1 MTACELLAE
10 LVRCPSVNP
19 GDLKTF
25 ESPYGEAKLVEFLA
39 GYLKKLGGDVCI
51 EEVLPNRPNMW
62 AHFKGR
68 DSSRTI
74 LLDVH
79 TDTVSHLNMV
89 IKPFD
94 AEVRNGRLY
103 GRGACDTKGPMAAML
118 LALESALSNEGLA
131 YDVIFSATCNEENGG
146 AGAKKLVESVK
157 ADFTIIGEPTELKL
171 VTRHKGVMRAD
182 ITVHG
187 KATHSS
193 TPELGCNAIYT
204 ANRIVSALEVLG
216 NNLNSKIPD
225 PVLGNATL
233 AVVQIK
239 GGTASN
245 IIPDFCTIQIDRRLM
260 PGEDVNTVKK
270 SIESVIFD
278 AVAGTIKSPPEIT
291 WTQFYPS
298 METHDSL
305 PDLIALDVA
314 LKSLTGSATYDAVA
328 YATNGGFYAQAGIPC
343 VVFGPGS
350 IADAHTN
357 NESIDLKEIETAAKV
372 LHNFLVAGFNS

>member
-1 MTACELLAE
+1 MTACELLTE

-19 GDLKTF
+19 GDLKNF
-25 ESPYGEAKLVEFLA
+25 EYPYGEAELVNLLT
-39 GYLKKLGGDVCI
+39 GYLKEMGGDVFI
-51 EEVLPNRPNMW
+51 DEVLPGRPNMW

-89 IKPFD
+89 VNPFD
-94 AEVRNGRLY
+94 AEVRGGRLY

-118 LALESALSNEGLA
+118 LALESALSKEGLA

-146 AGAKKLVESVK
+146 TGASKLVESVK
-157 ADFTIIGEPTELKL
+157 ADFAVIGEPTELKL

-182 ITVHG
+182 ITVYG

-204 ANRIVSALEVLG
+204 ANRIVSAFEVLA
-216 NNLNSKIPD
+216 NNLKSQTSD

-245 IIPDFCTIQIDRRLM
+245 IIPDCCTIQIDRRIM
-260 PGEDVNTVKK
+260 PGEDVDTVKK
-270 SIESVIFD
+270 TIESVVCD
-278 AVAGTIKSPPEIT
+278 AVAGTIKSSPEIT

-298 METHDSL
+298 METHDNL
-305 PDLIALDVA
+305 QDLAVLDIA
-314 LKSLTGSATYDAVA
+314 LKSVIGSATYDAVA
-328 YATNGGFYAQAGIPC
+328 YGTNGGFYAQAGIPC

-357 NESIDLKEIETAAKV
+357 NESIDLKEVEIAAKV
-372 LHNFLVAGFNS
+372 LHNFLVTGFNS

>member
-1 MTACELLAE
+1 MTACELLTE

-25 ESPYGEAKLVEFLA
+25 EYPYGEGKLVDFLA
-39 GYLKKLGGDVCI
+39 RYLKKMGGEVFI
-51 EEVLPNRPNMW
+51 EEVLLGRPNMW

-68 DSSRTI
+68 DSNHTI
-74 LLDVH
+74 LLDGH
-79 TDTVSHLNMV
+79 TDTVSHLNMIV
-89 IKPFD
+89 KPFG
-94 AEVRNGRLY
+94 AEVRGGRLY

-131 YDVIFSATCNEENGG
+131 CDVIFSATCNEENGG
-146 AGAKKLVESVK
+146 TGANKLVESVK
-157 ADFTIIGEPTELKL
+157 ADFAVIGEPTELKL

-187 KATHSS
+187 KASHSS
-193 TPELGCNAIYT
+193 TPELGCNAIYN

-245 IIPDFCTIQIDRRLM
+245 IIPDCCTIQIDRRIM
-260 PGEDVNTVKK
+260 PGEDAETIKALIK
-270 SIESVIFD
+270 SVVCD
-278 AVAGTIKSPPEIT
+278 AVADTIKSPLEIT
-291 WTQFYPS
+291 WTQFYPP
-298 METHDSL
+298 METHDNL

-314 LKSLTGSATYDAVA
+314 LKSVTGSATYDAVA
-328 YATNGGFYAQAGIPC
+328 YGTNGGFYAQAGISC

-357 NESIDLKEIETAAKV
+357 NESIDLQEIETAAKV
-372 LHNFLVAGFNS
+372 LHNFLITG

>member
-1 MTACELLAE
+1 MI
-10 LVRCPSVNP
+10 VN
-19 GDLKTF
+19 
-25 ESPYGEAKLVEFLA
+25 
-39 GYLKKLGGDVCI
+39 
-51 EEVLPNRPNMW
+51 
-62 AHFKGR
+62 
-68 DSSRTI
+68 
-74 LLDVH
+74 
-79 TDTVSHLNMV
+79 
-89 IKPFD
+89 PFD
-94 AEVRNGRLY
+94 AEIRGGRLY

-146 AGAKKLVESVK
+146 TGANKLVESVK
-157 ADFTIIGEPTELKL
+157 ADFAVIGEPTELKM

-182 ITVHG
+182 ITVYG

-204 ANRIVSALEVLG
+204 ANRIVSALEALG
-216 NNLNSKIPD
+216 NKLNSKIPD

-245 IIPDFCTIQIDRRLM
+245 IIPDCCTIQIDRRIM
-260 PGEDVNTVKK
+260 PNEDVDNIKK
-270 SIESVIFD
+270 TIESVVCD
-278 AVAGTIKSPPEIT
+278 AVAGTIKSQPEIT

-298 METHDSL
+298 MEIHDNL

-314 LKSLTGSATYDAVA
+314 LKSVTGSATYDAVA
-328 YATNGGFYAQAGIPC
+328 YGTNGGFYAQAGIPC

>member
-1 MTACELLAE
+1 MTVCELLTE

-19 GDLKTF
+19 GNLKTF
-25 ESPYGEAKLVEFLA
+25 EYQYGEAALVNLLA
-39 GYLKKLGGDVCI
+39 EHLKKMGGDVFI
-51 EEVLPNRPNMW
+51 EEVLPNRPNIW
-62 AHFKGR
+62 AHFKGK

-79 TDTVSHLNMV
+79 TDTVSHLNMIV
-89 IKPFD
+89 NPFD
-94 AEVRNGRLY
+94 AEVRGGRLY
-103 GRGACDTKGPMAAML
+103 GCGACDTKGPMAAML

-131 YDVIFSATCNEENGG
+131 YDVVFSATCNEEDGG
-146 AGAKKLVESVK
+146 TGANKMVESVK
-157 ADFTIIGEPTELKL
+157 ADFAVIGEPTELKL

-187 KATHSS
+187 KAAHSS
-193 TPELGCNAIYT
+193 TPELGCNAIYS
-204 ANRIVSALEVLG
+204 ANRIVSSLEVLA
-216 NNLNSKIPD
+216 NNLKSQMAH
-225 PVLGNATL
+225 PVLGNATF

-245 IIPDFCTIQIDRRLM
+245 IIPDCCTIQIERRLM
-260 PGEDVNTVKK
+260 PDEDVDTVKK
-270 SIESVIFD
+270 TIESVVCD
-278 AVAGTIKSPPEIT
+278 AVAGTIKSSPEIT

-305 PDLIALDVA
+305 PDIVALDIA
-314 LKSLTGSATYDAVA
+314 LKSVTGSATYDAVA
-328 YATNGGFYAQAGIPC
+328 YATNGGFYSQAGIPC

-357 NESIDLKEIETAAKV
+357 NESIDLKEVETAAQV
-372 LHNFLVAGFNS
+372 LHKFLVAG